1 MLQDSC
7 KEAQFIA
14 GLDEAGRGPL
24 AGPVLAAAVILDPD
38 RPIAG
43 LRDSKRL
50 CARQRTWLAERIMLC
65 ALAVGVGRAEPEEI
79 DRYNI
84 LRASLL
90 AMQRAV
96 AALPLLPA
104 RVLVDG
110 THCPQIGCAVTAIVG
125 GDSIIPAISA
135 ASIIAKVRRDEEM
148 IRLDAEYP
156 GYGFARHK
164 GYPTAEH
171 LAALKQLGACPLHR
185 RTFKPVCSTVV

>member
-1 MLQDSC
+1 MLQDSRTD
-7 KEAQFIA
+7 AQLVA
-14 GLDEAGRGPL
+14 GVDEAGRGPL

-38 RPIAG
+38 RPIVG

-50 CARQRTWLAERIMLC
+50 SASQRTQLAERIMLC

-84 LRASLL
+84 LQASLL

-96 AALPLLPA
+96 AALPLRPT

-110 THCPQIGCAVTAIVG
+110 TRCPQIGCPVTAIVG
-125 GDSIIPAISA
+125 GDNIIPAISA

-148 IRLDAEYP
+148 IRLDADYP
-156 GYGFARHK
+156 GYGFAKHK

-171 LAALKQLGACPLHR
+171 LVALKRLGACPLHR